1 MRTTRVVSAAGL
13 AITLAL
19 STVAVAAT
27 TAQAAGQNYVA
38 LGDSYSSGV
47 GAGSYTSASGSCKIS
62 TNAYPYLWKNAHSP
76 ASFNDVACSGAVTG
90 DVLNNQ
96 VSALSSSTSLVSI
109 TIGGNDAGFASTM
122 QTCVLDSDSACLSAV
137 SNAKAYAQNTLPG
150 KLDQVY
156 TAIRNNAPNAHVV
169 VLGYPH
175 LYQVPGSCI
184 FGISDTK
191 RTAINSA
198 ADTLDTVISQ
208 RVAAAGANFAW
219 GDVRSAFAT
228 HEICG
233 SSTTWLNSTTL
244 PIDESYH
251 PKAAGQSGGYYPV
264 FNSH

>member
-1 MRTTRVVSAAGL
+1 MRFARAVSAVGL
-13 AITLAL
+13 AAALTL
-19 STVAVAAT
+19 STVAAAT
-27 TAQAAGQNYVA
+27 SAQAAGQNYVA

-47 GAGSYTSASGSCKIS
+47 GAGSYTSAGGSCKIS
-62 TNAYPYLWKNAHSP
+62 TNAYPYLWKNANSP
-76 ASFNDVACSGAVTG
+76 ASFNDVACSGAVTD

-96 VSALSSSTSLVSI
+96 VSALSSSTTLVSI
-109 TIGGNDAGFASTM
+109 TIGGNDAGFSSTM

-137 SNAKAYAQNTLPG
+137 NSAKAYAQNTLPG

-156 TAIRNNAPNAHVV
+156 STIRSKAPNAHVV

-191 RTAINSA
+191 RTAINGA
-198 ADTLDTVISQ
+198 ADTLDSVISQ

-219 GDVRSAFAT
+219 ADVRSLFSS

-233 SSTTWLNSTTL
+233 SSTTWLNSTTW

-251 PKAAGQSGGYYPV
+251 PKASGQAGGYYPA
-264 FNSH
+264 FSSH